1 MGINTPSLL
10 DKFKTG
16 IPQTIQTSEVQRPE
30 VKFEDKQDEVTLSN
44 DAKPKKTTAHYAG
57 KGAGIGA
64 TIGLGAVVLLYVCN
78 IGKNIIKKKL
88 PFKEAIKPYRKFE
101 KNITYSG
108 EIEYKYIGQE
118 WNVGMAAG
126 LTGIATAAATLLGN
140 VAGAVTGLI
149 KNRKKDAK

>member
-16 IPQTIQTSEVQRPE
+16 LPQTLQQPE
-30 VKFEDKQDEVTLSN
+30 LQPTTVKIEEKQDEVTLSK
-44 DAKPKKTTAHYAG
+44 DTKLKKTTAHYTG

-64 TIGLGAVVLLYVCN
+64 AIGLGAVVLLYVCN

-101 KNITYSG
+101 TKLPDSG
-108 EIEYKYIGQE
+108 EIEYKYIGRE
-118 WNVGMAAG
+118 WNVIMAAG
-126 LTGIATAAATLLGN
+126 LTGIATASATLLGN
-140 VAGAVTGLI
+140 FVGAITGLI